1 MSRLSQSIVDFIAG
15 LQPLYTCQHADGH
28 ECALS
33 LQDGTLILPVDESH
47 AEQEEGWVAVFWQG
61 DSRRHS
67 EVMGPQLASV
77 AVWRHVEL
85 HGVDLAPTERATLH
99 RQLAAQFHDRTGLSL
114 QTGAATPLLVAFTP

>member
-67 EVMGPQLASV
+67 EVMGPQLARV

-85 HGVDLAPTERATLH
+85 HSVDRTPAERATLH
-99 RQLAAQFHDRTGLSL
+99 RQLATQFHACTGLSL
-114 QTGAATPLLVAFTP
+114 QTEATTSTLVAVTS

>member
-1 MSRLSQSIVDFIAG
+1 MSQLSQAIVDFIAG

-33 LQDGTLILPVDESH
+33 LLDGTLVLPVDETHS
-47 AEQEEGWVAVFWQG
+47 AEQEGWVAVYWQG

-67 EVMGPQLASV
+67 EVLGAQLASV

-85 HGVDLAPTERATLH
+85 HGTGRSADERSAL
-99 RQLAAQFHDRTGLSL
+99 RQQLAVRFEQETGLSL
-114 QTGAATPLLVAFTP
+114 QHAVALPV